1 MSSFSID
8 LAADRIVDSR
18 TRAYFEEVSRS
29 YANECFRSS
38 LVMLW
43 TVVVCDLV
51 YKLQTLRDLY
61 NDTAAGK
68 LLQDVEQKRATNP
81 NSPDW
86 EIYLLEE
93 VAKRTK
99 MLETSEFVQLQNLQK
114 LRHLS
119 AHPVLTAADLLFRPT
134 KEDVRAQIRMALEAV
149 LLKPALFSKRVI
161 DTLVDD
167 IATNKALLISR
178 EKLKAYLEARYLPN
192 MPLAIELEL
201 FRVLWKFCF
210 RLNNADTEANRGI
223 NAQALAILFNRDP
236 VAVRTM
242 IGAERA
248 VFSNVGPDPE
258 PLDALIA
265 FLADHGELFGLL
277 DPAAQILVEGRLA
290 ADINNRARGRFK
302 SPDMAAHLDALLAE
316 DHRDLAKLDDDL
328 WLALLDDANSEGQVD
343 GAVRLA
349 IKTYT
354 GSRTYDAADSRFGRF
369 IEPALAHFTSVTMTE
384 LLTGIEDNDQTYGR
398 GRSTLD
404 HRQIRDA
411 ADDLGVVSSSFK
423 EFTKSL

>member
-1 MSSFSID
+1 MSAFSID
-8 LAADRIVDSR
+8 LAADRIVEPR

-51 YKLQTLRDLY
+51 YKLQTLRDLH

-68 LLQDVEQKRATNP
+68 LLDDVEKKRGANP

-93 VAKRTK
+93 ISKRTK

-161 DTLVDD
+161 DTLVED
-167 IATNKALLISR
+167 IAANRALLISR

-210 RLNNADTEANRGI
+210 RLNNADTEANRSI
-223 NAQALAILFNRDP
+223 NSDALAILFNRDP
-236 VAVRTM
+236 VAVRAM

-248 VFSNVGPDPE
+248 VFSNVGPDAE
-258 PLDALIA
+258 PLDALVA

-277 DPAAQILVEGRLA
+277 DPAAQILVDGRLE

-316 DHRDLAKLDDDL
+316 DHRELAKLDEAVWSEL
-328 WLALLDDANSEGQVD
+328 LADAVGEGQAD

-349 IKTYT
+349 IKAYT
-354 GSRTYDAADSRFGRF
+354 KSRSYDAADARFGQF
-369 IEPALAHFTSVTMTE
+369 VEPALPHFTTVTMTE
-384 LLTGIEDNDQTYGR
+384 LLTGIEDNGQTYGR
-398 GRSTLD
+398 GRATLD
-404 HRQIRDA
+404 HRQIGDVA
-411 ADDLGVVSSSFK
+411 EALGVDTAEFT